1 VWRRL
6 LLTGAVTLAVVALVP
21 QRRTPARNELRRVQY
36 ADQEIS
42 VGKLLVA
49 KPELGDPN
57 FANTVVLIVHY
68 DEENGAV
75 GLTLN
80 RKTNVPMSKVFPDTK
95 GAKDD
100 PIFEGGPVETGT
112 AQALLRSRE
121 KVDKSTHIFG
131 DVYASGDKDVIEKS
145 VSAGTTPATFRLY
158 VGYGG
163 WAAGQLERE
172 IEMGGWSVL
181 RGKPDIVFDDEPES
195 LWQRLQRQTET
206 RIAFLVGPERPLLGN
221 PY

>member
-21 QRRTPARNELRRVQY
+21 QRRTPARDNLRRVQF
-36 ADQEIS
+36 AEQEIG
-42 VGKLLVA
+42 VGKLLIA
-49 KPELGDPN
+49 KPELSDPN
-57 FANTVVLIVHY
+57 FMNTVVLIVHY
-68 DEENGAV
+68 DEDNGAV
-75 GLTLN
+75 CLTLN
-80 RKTNVPMSKVFPDTK
+80 RRTNVPLSKVFPDRK

-100 PIFEGGPVETGT
+100 PVFEGGPVETGT
-112 AQALLRSRE
+112 AQVLLRSHE
-121 KVDKSTHIFG
+121 KVDKATHIFG

-145 VSAGTTPATFRLY
+145 IAAGTNPSTFRLY

-172 IEMGGWSVL
+172 IEIGGWSVL
-181 RGKPDIVFDDEPES
+181 RGKPEIVFDDEPES

-206 RIAFLVGPERPLLGN
+206 RIALVLGPRRPSIVN
-221 PY
+221 

>member
-6 LLTGAVTLAVVALVP
+6 LLTGAVTLAVVALIP
-21 QRRTPARNELRRVQY
+21 QRRTPARNNLRRVQY
-36 ADQEIS
+36 VEQEIS
-42 VGKLLVA
+42 VGKLLIA
-49 KPELGDPN
+49 KPELSDPN

-80 RKTNVPMSKVFPDTK
+80 RKTNVPLSKVFPGAK

-100 PIFEGGPVETGT
+100 PVFEGGPVETGT
-112 AQALLRSRE
+112 AQALLRSHE
-121 KVDKSTHIFG
+121 KVENATHIFG
-131 DVYASGDKDVIEKS
+131 DVYASGDKDVIEKLL
-145 VSAGTTPATFRLY
+145 SAGTNPSAFRLY

-172 IEMGGWSVL
+172 IEIGGWSVL
-181 RGKPDIVFDDEPES
+181 RGKPDIVFDGEPES
-195 LWQRLQRQTET
+195 LWQRLQQQTDT
-206 RIAFLVGPERPLLGN
+206 RIAQLIGPQRPSLSN
-221 PY
+221 